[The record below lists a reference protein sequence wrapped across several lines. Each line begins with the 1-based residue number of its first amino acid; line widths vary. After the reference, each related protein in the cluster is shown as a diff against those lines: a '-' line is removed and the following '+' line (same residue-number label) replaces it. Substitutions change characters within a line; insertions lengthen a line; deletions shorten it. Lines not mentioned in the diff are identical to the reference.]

1 MNTGMLSV
9 WVLSMILVGWATTE
23 AQTPPPPSVTAATL
37 LQVAS
42 SLQMYVDELP
52 QIPKLFGYTMVNGVP
67 RPANLSIGMYKTT
80 WKFHRDLPA
89 TTVFAYGTSAAKA
102 TVPGPTI
109 EAIQNVPTYVTWQ
122 NFLPRSHIL
131 PWDPTIPTAIPK
143 NGGVPTVVH
152 LHGGISPPQSDGHML
167 AWFTA
172 DFAETGPAWTQ
183 RTYTY
188 PNTQHAG
195 NLWYHDHAMGLT
207 RVNLLA
213 GLIAPY
219 IIRSISLDAKLNL
232 PLGPMFDRVL
242 MIFDRSFNKDGSL
255 YMNSTG
261 DNPTIHHPS
270 PVAAGVLRRRC
281 HSQRQG
287 LAVPPSP
294 AQKIGSDG
302 SYLPSPVDTQAIL
315 LGPSEGADVVVDFS
329 RTAANEI
336 ILTNDAPYAY
346 PSGNPV
352 DQLNSKVMK
361 FIIQPGPPCQTDHS
375 HVPPKLKT
383 YPVASNAIGMAHTTR
398 YITLYE
404 YLTPAGT
411 STHLYINGLR
421 FEDPVTDS
429 ESWAVKIQQLVDLAG
444 FTSCMTQLN
453 NAISCNITGHA
464 TGPLVDVPLTE
475 RTWKN
480 VVKMAP
486 GYKTTLVVQFFVV
499 DDEHT
504 MYPFDATAEPAQPHR
519 QPRPSSS
526 SAPTPTTAMVSTA
539 ATKPALMTTA
549 RIPHSSLSGLVFV
562 LSLLSHS
569 KAHRHLDGG
578 GDLGEHLEPVDI
590 STAAVAG
597 EWEGGDRH
605 DIKPSEWLRGQ
616 CRRTLAAAG

>member
-1 MNTGMLSV
+1 MNTGLFSS
-9 WVLSMILVGWATTE
+9 WILLMILVGWALTE
-23 AQTPPPPSVTAATL
+23 AQTPPPPPVTDTTLFQEAA
-37 LQVAS
+37 

-52 QIPKLFGYTMVNGVP
+52 QIPKLFGYTMSNGVP
-67 RPANLSIGMYKTT
+67 RPANLTIGMYKTT

-89 TTVFAYGTSAAKA
+89 TTVFAYGTSAANA

-122 NFLPRSHIL
+122 NFLPQSHIL

-152 LHGGISPPQSDGHML
+152 LHGGISPPQSDGHPY

-172 DFAETGPAWTQ
+172 NFAEMGPTWTQ
-183 RTYTY
+183 QTYTY
-188 PNTQHAG
+188 PNAQHAG
-195 NLWYHDHAMGLT
+195 NLWYHDHVVGLT

-219 IIRSISLDAKLNL
+219 IIRNLPLDARLNL
-232 PLGPMFDRVL
+232 PLGPEFDRVL
-242 MIFDRSFNKDGSL
+242 MIFDRSFNTDGSL

-261 DNPTIHHPS
+261 VNPTIHPQWQ
-270 PVAAGVLRRRC
+270 PEYFGDAIIVNGKAWPYLQVQRRRYRFRIINT
-281 HSQRQG
+281 SNARYYRLSLTNNLTFTQ
-287 LAVPPSP
+287 
-294 AQKIGSDG
+294 IGSDG
-302 SYLPSPVDTQAIL
+302 SYLPKPVGTQTVL

-329 RTAANEI
+329 MTAANET

-361 FIIQPGPPCQTDHS
+361 FIIQPRAPIQTDNS
-375 HVPPKLKT
+375 HVPPNLKT
-383 YPVASNAIGMAHTTR
+383 YPVASNAFGMAKTTR

-421 FEDPVTDS
+421 FEDPVTETPRVGTTEIWEVINLTGDNHPFHMHLAAFQ
-429 ESWAVKIQQLVDLAG
+429 AVKIQQLVDLAG

-453 NAISCNITGHA
+453 DAIKCNITGHA

-499 DDEHT
+499 DDAYST
-504 MYPFDATAEPAQPHR
+504 YPFDATAEPGYVYHCHILDHEDNAMI
-519 QPRPSSS
+519 RP
-526 SAPTPTTAMVSTA
+526 M
-539 ATKPALMTTA
+539 K
-549 RIPHSSLSGLVFV
+549 LV
-562 LSLLSHS
+562 H
-569 KAHRHLDGG
+569 
-578 GDLGEHLEPVDI
+578 
-590 STAAVAG
+590 
-597 EWEGGDRH
+597 
-605 DIKPSEWLRGQ
+605 
-616 CRRTLAAAG
+616 